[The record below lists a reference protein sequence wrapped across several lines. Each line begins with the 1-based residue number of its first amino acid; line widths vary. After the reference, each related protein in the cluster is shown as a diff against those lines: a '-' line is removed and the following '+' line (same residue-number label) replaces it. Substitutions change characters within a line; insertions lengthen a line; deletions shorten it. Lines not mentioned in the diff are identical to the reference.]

1 MLKRASAILC
11 SSDIHEINHT
21 GDDRGFISMSFL
33 HDRRGID
40 SEKNCNKKVNL
51 CSTLFA
57 LQFFHTAIFHQ
68 FTVQQFS
75 KQKAVFKTKGSFGF
89 KSISALFFHEFLNPF
104 LNHCKCLASIDSCA
118 NSETNKAAVEEGK
131 QDHQKIQIDY
141 QTSPSLSSI
150 SWFLKNTSD
159 ILVIFRIPSI

>member
-1 MLKRASAILC
+1 MNLSFNIKKNNIVTGSTGQRKMQMLKRASAILC

-40 SEKNCNKKVNL
+40 SEKNYNRKVNL

-68 FTVQQFS
+68 FTVQ
-75 KQKAVFKTKGSFGF
+75 
-89 KSISALFFHEFLNPF
+89 
-104 LNHCKCLASIDSCA
+104 
-118 NSETNKAAVEEGK
+118 
-131 QDHQKIQIDY
+131 
-141 QTSPSLSSI
+141 
-150 SWFLKNTSD
+150 
-159 ILVIFRIPSI
+159 